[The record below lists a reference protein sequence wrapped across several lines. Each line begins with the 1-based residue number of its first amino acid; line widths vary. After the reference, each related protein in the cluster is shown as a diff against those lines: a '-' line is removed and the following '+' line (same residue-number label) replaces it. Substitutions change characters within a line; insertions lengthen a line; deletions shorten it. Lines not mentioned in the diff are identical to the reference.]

1 MNFDW
6 SKFGKFSEWLEKV
19 DDSEVDEETRIRN
32 MISRMSYHAYHC
44 LLNWVGQHSSYKIEL
59 GEQTH
64 KSLINHLYKIKK
76 TDKAKWYKQLKEYR
90 EQCDYDDEIL
100 SLKDTL
106 NKSKI
111 LYYHIIDSLS
121 QYSIKPDIQK

>member
-44 LLNWVGQHSSYKIEL
+44 LLNWVSQYSSYKIEQ
-59 GEQTH
+59 GELTH
-64 KSLINHLYKIKK
+64 KTLINHLYRTKK
-76 TDKAKWYKQLKEYR
+76 QIR
-90 EQCDYDDEIL
+90 QNGI
-100 SLKDTL
+100 
-106 NKSKI
+106 NN
-111 LYYHIIDSLS
+111 
-121 QYSIKPDIQK
+121 

>member
-1 MNFDW
+1 
-6 SKFGKFSEWLEKV
+6 
-19 DDSEVDEETRIRN
+19 

-44 LLNWVGQHSSYKIEL
+44 LLNWVRKYSSYKIEQ
-59 GEQTH
+59 GELTH
-64 KSLINHLYKIKK
+64 KTLINHLYRTKK

-111 LYYHIIDSLS
+111 LYHHIIDSLS
-121 QYSIKPDIQK
+121 QYSKKPEIQE